1 MPLSTRLHYLTAFL
15 NFSIALPVPEIL
27 ISFRDVTIRVP
38 GEGLF
43 SNIWF
48 NIKEGEHWAF
58 VGENEALKAA
68 LMEALAG
75 NVAVTG
81 GRAEYPF
88 FEEYRAAVASDPL
101 LSPHRLI
108 AKVADRHQFRNLS
121 NTSQFY
127 YQQRFNSSDSEDALT
142 VQEYLAGLGE
152 NADLTAMVNRMK
164 LAHLLDKQLIK
175 LSHGETKRLL
185 IAAALLRRPRVLL
198 LVNPFTGLD
207 AVTRQSLHGII
218 NDVVAAGVTVILS
231 TSGTEVPEA
240 ITHLARFSAD
250 NTITTAEKGAAAP
263 PAGKAE
269 TKRFIDK
276 AELRDLLA
284 AGNRP
289 PFNDI
294 VAMKDVRIR
303 YGEKVILDNINW
315 TVKQGERWA
324 VLGPN
329 GAGKSTLLSLVSA
342 DNPQAFANHIV
353 LFDRK
358 KGSGESIW
366 DIKQK
371 IGFFSPELYQYFP
384 LETSCLEAVE
394 SGFFDT
400 IGLFRPTDPERERLA
415 LRWMNLLGVAHLSQK
430 ALSQVSAVNQR
441 LCLLARAFVKAPPLL
456 ILDEPCQGFSS
467 GQVAAFKELVNAI
480 CTESNTTVIYVSHY
494 REEIPECVT
503 KVLRLENGRQVD

>member
-1 MPLSTRLHYLTAFL
+1 MPEL
-15 NFSIALPVPEIL
+15 L

-43 SNIWF
+43 PNIWF
-48 NIKEGEHWAF
+48 DVKEGEHWAF

-81 GRAEYPF
+81 GRAAYPF
-88 FEEYRAAVASDPL
+88 FEEYRAAVARDPF
-101 LSPHRLI
+101 LSPHHLI
-108 AKVADRHQFRNLS
+108 AKVADRHPFRNLS

-142 VQEYLAGLGE
+142 VHEYLQGIGDGSNDPDFSAL
-152 NADLTAMVNRMK
+152 VNRMK

-175 LSHGETKRLL
+175 LSNGETKRLL
-185 IAAALLRRPRVLL
+185 IAAALLRGPRVLL
-198 LVNPFTGLD
+198 LVNTFTGLD
-207 AVTRQSLHGII
+207 AATRESLHGII
-218 NDVVAAGVTVILS
+218 DDVAAAGISVILS
-231 TSGTEVPEA
+231 TSGTEVPDA
-240 ITHLARFSAD
+240 ITHLARFNAD
-250 NTITTAEKGAAAP
+250 NTITTVKKGPFALP
-263 PAGKAE
+263 VQKNE
-269 TKRFIDK
+269 TESSIDK

-284 AGNRP
+284 TGNRP
-289 PFNDI
+289 SFNDI
-294 VAMKDVRIR
+294 VAMKGVRIR
-303 YGEKVILDNINW
+303 YGEKVILDDINW
-315 TVKQGERWA
+315 IVKQGERWA

-366 DIKQK
+366 DIKRK

-394 SGFFDT
+394 SGFYDT
-400 IGLFRPTDPERERLA
+400 IGLFRPADPEREGLA
-415 LRWMNLLGVAHLSQK
+415 LRWMNLLGVAHLSRK

-441 LCLLARAFVKAPPLL
+441 LCLLARALVKAPPLL

-467 GQVAAFKELVNAI
+467 GQVAAFKNLVNAI
-480 CTESNTTVIYVSHY
+480 CVESNTTVIYVSHY
-494 REEIPECVT
+494 SEEIPECVT
-503 KVLRLENGRQVD
+503 TVLRLENGKQVD